1 MCWALEIQP
10 LTYLLSLG
18 ATAMLVGALEVPGLH
33 SFLNFLGITQ
43 EGTFSRQGIGM
54 LALPFFD
61 GSEVAES
68 FLGICSG

>member
-1 MCWALEIQP
+1 MAPPSHLVSP
-10 LTYLLSLG
+10 G
-18 ATAMLVGALEVPGLH
+18 AAAKLIRVLEVQGFH
-33 SFLNFLGITQ
+33 SCLNFLGITQ
-43 EGTFSRQGIGM
+43 EGTSSLWGVGM